1 MSGTWWTRVVII
13 VLSVVWA
20 GWTLYPTIFIEPSAA
35 DRAKAQVAELES
47 GKKAEKAEERWFDF
61 LIADARLSLGL
72 DLQGGLDLS
81 LEVDVDAALDS
92 VVKRELLPIRES
104 ARRDGVGLVDVRKRP
119 GEAVV
124 MLQPEVGVGLSD
136 TTAFMEKRFPRYEYN
151 NNVTEGGVEWLTYRL
166 TDAEAKSI
174 RESAVEQALETLRNR
189 IDETGVREPSIVRQG
204 ENRISVQIPGLVDP
218 SQAAEA
224 IGTTALLEF
233 KMVDEELSKDQPAML
248 RLIEEAKAQLA
259 PEAFLSDDELN
270 EHLWRGGK
278 LPQNRRLMF
287 EYVRGEDNK
296 LRRADNPDLIY
307 IVIDEVMIAGD
318 DINSATTAQGQMA
331 DYEVIIQF
339 KPLGARKFAEITEK
353 NVGRRFAIILDGQV
367 RSAPSIKQAIL
378 GGTASISMGAGSGQ
392 QQFLEASNL
401 ALVLRTGS
409 LPAPVTIGGKR
420 QIGPGLGADAIRD
433 GKLATGIGFGLVVLF
448 MVSYYR
454 MSGVV
459 SIIAII
465 LNVLFGFA
473 MMAAAGATL
482 TLPGITGIALTI
494 GMAVDCNIVIYE
506 RIREELR
513 LGRNSRAATDTG
525 FDKALW
531 GVLDS
536 NITTMIAGVVL
547 YTYGTG
553 PIRGFAV
560 TLMIGII
567 STLYTGIFV
576 SRTLM
581 DFLTRKASARLSI

>member
-1 MSGTWWTRVVII
+1 MSGTWWTRVILI

-20 GWTLYPTIFIEPSAA
+20 GWTLYPTVFIEPSASE
-35 DRAKAQVAELES
+35 RAKAQVAELET
-47 GKKAEKAEERWFDF
+47 GKKAAKAEKQWYDF
-61 LIADARLSLGL
+61 LISEARLSLGL
-72 DLQGGLDLS
+72 DLQGGLDLA

-104 ARRDGVGLVDVRKRP
+104 ASRDGVGLVEVRKQP
-119 GEAVV
+119 GQPVV
-124 MLQPEVGVGLSD
+124 MLQPAVGVGLSD
-136 TTAFMEKRFPRYEYN
+136 TTAFMEKRFPRYEYK
-151 NNVTEGGVEWLTYRL
+151 NNVTIDNVEWLTYQLRES
-166 TDAEAKSI
+166 EAKSI

-189 IDETGVREPSIVRQG
+189 IDETGVREPTIVRQG

-233 KMVDEELSKDQPAML
+233 KMVDEDLSKDQPAMV
-248 RLIEEAKAQLA
+248 RLVEEAKLALA
-259 PEAFLSDDELN
+259 PDVFANDDALN
-270 EHLWRGGK
+270 DHLWAKGA
-278 LPQNRRLMF
+278 LPANRRLMF
-287 EYVRGEDNK
+287 EYTRGEDNK
-296 LRRADNPDLIY
+296 LRRSENPDQMY

-318 DINSATTAQGQMA
+318 DINNASTSQGQMA
-331 DYEVIIQF
+331 NYEVIIQF
-339 KPLGARKFAEITEK
+339 KPVGARKFAEITEK
-353 NVGRRFAIILDGQV
+353 NVGRRFAIILDNQV
-367 RSAPSIKQAIL
+367 RSAPSIRQAIL
-378 GGTASISMGAGSGQ
+378 GGTASITMGSGSPQ
-392 QQFLEASNL
+392 QQFVEASNL

-409 LPAPVTIGGKR
+409 LPAPVTIAGKR

-433 GKLATGIGFGLVVLF
+433 GQLATGIGFGLVVLF
-448 MVSYYR
+448 MVAYYR

-459 SIIAII
+459 SIIAIV

-473 MMAAAGATL
+473 MMASAGATL